1 MRVLH
6 VHNFYQQSG
15 GEDPSFAATGAMPV
29 VIGVFRV
36 KA

>member
-6 VHNFYQQSG
+6 VHNCYQQPG
-15 GEDPSFAATGAMPV
+15 GEDQSFAATGAMPV
-29 VIGVFRV
+29 VIGAFRV